1 MFKKHMGKTIGLFIS
16 QLVLFSEAIA
26 MSDTIDVTQLH
37 GTELYVVV
45 GFYVFQTIVGIYF
58 GNRYDRKTCV
68 KDLIYQLKSKDF
80 ATSTF
85 EKIAAL
91 VDRDPDSRLTIYLLR
106 TKQNSQPQQK
116 AAFEQL
122 LVEETRKSDIIA
134 KWSNDEYLIIA
145 VENAVKPSTMIE
157 RIKQNSPVSFLVGYA
172 TYPVEGEQL
181 QQLLQV
187 AKERMYATRTTK

>member
-68 KDLIYQLKSKDF
+68 KDLIYQLKSKDS

-157 RIKQNSPVSFLVGYA
+157 RIRQNSPVSFLVGYA

>member
-45 GFYVFQTIVGIYF
+45 GIYVFQTIVGIYF

-157 RIKQNSPVSFLVGYA
+157 RIRQNSPVSFLVGYA

>member
-1 MFKKHMGKTIGLFIS
+1 MFKKHIGKTIGLFIS
-16 QLVLFSEAIA
+16 QLVLFSEAVA

-37 GTELYVVV
+37 GAELYVVV

>member
-1 MFKKHMGKTIGLFIS
+1 MFKKHIGKTIGLFIS

-58 GNRYDRKTCV
+58 GDRYDRKTCV

-157 RIKQNSPVSFLVGYA
+157 RIRRNSPVSFLVGYA

>member
-157 RIKQNSPVSFLVGYA
+157 RIRQNSPVSFLVGYA

>member
-1 MFKKHMGKTIGLFIS
+1 MLKQHIGKTIGLLIS
-16 QLVLFSEAIA
+16 QLILLSEAIA
-26 MSDTIDVTQLH
+26 MSDTIDLTQLH

-58 GNRYDRKTCV
+58 GNRYDRKVCV

-91 VDRDPDSRLTIYLLR
+91 VDRDPDSRLTIYLLQ
-106 TKQNSQPQQK
+106 TKTDSHPQQQT
-116 AAFEQL
+116 AFEQL
-122 LVEETRKSDIIA
+122 LVEETRKSDIVA
-134 KWSNDEYLIIA
+134 KWSNDQYLIIA
-145 VENAVKPSTMIE
+145 VENGAKPSTIIE
-157 RIKQNSPVSFLVGYA
+157 RIKQHSPISFLAGYA
-172 TYPVEGEQL
+172 TYPVEGELL